1 MATAAAGTQE
11 WEFAGFEAGGWLFI
25 RLVLGVEWV
34 RGALDKVGQPGW
46 TEAPVGRAV
55 GGFLQGAI
63 AKSTE
68 GPHPEVPHWYHN
80 LVEQFFLPNAALLG
94 PLVAYGEFLVGIA
107 LVMGLL
113 VRLAALAGVTMNLA
127 FLWAGTT
134 STNPPMLLLGL
145 ALVFFGDRAGRF
157 GLDRWVLPWARPRLS
172 DSLVRVLRFAILILA
187 LAAAAALA
195 LAVTDLET
203 WGGVLAFA
211 LIVTIG
217 ATWRHRKG

>member
-1 MATAAAGTQE
+1 MTAAGTQE
-11 WEFAGFEAGGWLFI
+11 WEFARFEAGGWLFI

-34 RGALDKVGQPGW
+34 RGGLEKVGQSGW
-46 TEAPVGRAV
+46 TEPPLGRSVA
-55 GGFLQGAI
+55 GFLQGAI

-68 GPHPEVPHWYHN
+68 GPHPEVPHWYHT
-80 LVEQFFLPNAALLG
+80 LVEQFFLPNAPVLG
-94 PLVAYGEFLVGIA
+94 ELVAYGELLVGIA
-107 LVMGLL
+107 LIVGLL
-113 VRLAALAGVTMNLA
+113 TRIAALAGVTMNLA

-145 ALVFFGDRAGRF
+145 ALVFFGGRAGRF
-157 GLDRWVLPWARPRLS
+157 GLDGWVMPRAQQRLS
-172 DSLVRVLRFAILILA
+172 DSVVRAQRVAILVLA
-187 LAAAAALA
+187 LAAAAVLA
-195 LAVTDLET
+195 LAVTDLEA